1 MGWNILRRSALIL
14 LLTAGSHITHGFS
27 DSEPIRPRKGVGD
40 SSDLYIKPFQEC
52 LQNQSLRKAWSIDVD
67 SAIGE
72 RPEFSFWLDKW
83 NTPEGRRK
91 IGISMDRLFEF
102 RKPVDNIIRASGLP
116 WELSSIPVV
125 ESNWRFDAVSS
136 SGAAGPWQFIESS
149 ARGRHLI
156 IDAWRDE
163 RRDVWRSTEAAMSE
177 LAFYDRL
184 FSDWLLAAAS
194 YNAGPTRIRQLC
206 DENGIYSYW
215 DLLDAGLLPR
225 ETRNYV
231 PQIIAVSYIRAHSGR
246 MGLPLNW
253 ENPTEWVRIPMD
265 RSVHIL
271 NMIDALGMNKKL
283 ILPAYQELHH
293 PVTPP
298 PSQPYF
304 LKVPEYDL
312 EKTQE
317 WLDSL
322 ESGNAPERFW
332 RYTVQSGD
340 TLSEIA
346 GRNGISLT
354 ELLSYNG
361 HVRGRILRIGER
373 LYLPG
378 DEIKPEGAD
387 NDELPDWKGRYH
399 VVPGDTFWSIARS
412 YGIRPEKLAEVN
424 HRPLAGTLLA
434 GSVLHVPGKEEEE
447 L

>member
-1 MGWNILRRSALIL
+1 MGRNILRRSALIL
-14 LLTAGSHITHGFS
+14 LLTAGSHITQS
-27 DSEPIRPRKGVGD
+27 YSASEPILPRKGVGD
-40 SSDLYIKPFQEC
+40 SSALYNRTFLAN
-52 LQNQSLRKAWSIDVD
+52 LQNQSVKKAWSIDVD
-67 SAIGE
+67 SAIGS
-72 RPEFSFWLDKW
+72 RPEFLFWLDKW
-83 NTPEGRRK
+83 KSPEGRRK
-91 IGISMDRLFEF
+91 IEISMARLFEF
-102 RKPVDNIIRASGLP
+102 RKPVDNIIRKSGLP
-116 WELSSIPVV
+116 WELASIPVV
-125 ESNWRFDAVSS
+125 ESNWRMDAVSS
-136 SGAAGPWQFIESS
+136 SGAAGPWQFMESS

-194 YNAGPTRIRQLC
+194 YNAGPTRIRKLC
-206 DENGIYSYW
+206 DESGLNTYW
-215 DLLDAGLLPR
+215 ELLDAGLLPP

-246 MGLPLNW
+246 LGLPLNW
-253 ENPTEWVRIPMD
+253 ENPTAWVLVPLD
-265 RSVHIL
+265 RSVHL
-271 NMIDALGMNKKL
+271 QNMIDATGMNKEL
-283 ILPAYQELHH
+283 ITPAYQELHH

-304 LKVPEYDL
+304 LKVPENKL
-312 EKTQE
+312 ENTLK

-322 ESGNAPERFW
+322 ESENAPERFW

-340 TLSEIA
+340 TLSEMA
-346 GRNGISLT
+346 RSNGISLT

-361 HVRGRILRIGER
+361 HVRNRVLRIGER

-378 DEIKPEGAD
+378 NEIKPEGAD
-387 NDELPDWKGRYH
+387 DDELPDWKGRYH
-399 VVPGDTFWSIARS
+399 VAPGDTFWSIALS

-424 HRPLAGTLLA
+424 HRPLTGILLA
-434 GSVLHVPGKEEEE
+434 GSVLHVPGKEEEK